1 MRVLLTLEYLQLLL
15 VINIR
20 DSLYQETSLLIVYN
34 YPDND
39 CVVKTANVLMQGL
52 VSMHWP

>member
-52 VSMHWP
+52 VSMH